1 MKPNEPNKQ
10 NLPPVRKV
18 KADGRHPSRRPTQ
31 IPFPFMQRRKL
42 SPAEWVY
49 NHRVGLLSMVTV
61 YLLLGV
67 LILSYKIVVKPVP
80 LPTIEIEI
88 VQEQI
93 DEMEQEK
100 LEQKEQHS
108 EMVEY
113 DEVMN
118 TRSNDDSELDA
129 SLSDDR
135 HQNNDIYNE
144 AERVMNEMQQSKN
157 DYNDAMASLAEKTK
171 PKSMKNT
178 NDGQKSEKNERARVK
193 GNVTVRYMLKDRHDI
208 YLHIPAYECQG
219 GGEVMVGI
227 TVNNNGEVIA
237 ASIIN
242 SAAGTDDCVR
252 NMALQAAKASSFN
265 SAQNA
270 PAKQKGSI
278 TYIFIPQ

>member
-10 NLPPVRKV
+10 TISPVRNTKV
-18 KADGRHPSRRPTQ
+18 DGRPVGRRPSQ
-31 IPFPFMQRRKL
+31 PPFPFMQRRKL
-42 SPAEWVY
+42 SAAEWVY
-49 NHRVGLLSMVTV
+49 RHRVGVLAMVAV
-61 YLLLGV
+61 YLFLGV

-93 DEMEQEK
+93 EEMEQEK
-100 LEQKEQHS
+100 LEQKQES
-108 EMVEY
+108 EMVKYE
-113 DEVMN
+113 EVMN
-118 TRSNDDSELDA
+118 ARSNDDSELDA

-144 AERVMNEMQQSKN
+144 AQRVLNDMQKSKN
-157 DYNDAMASLAEKTK
+157 EYNEAMASLAEKNK
-171 PKSMKNT
+171 PKAEKST
-178 NDGQKSEKNERARVK
+178 TDGKKSDKSERARVK
-193 GNVTVRYMLKDRHDI
+193 GNVTVRYLLEDRNDI

-219 GGEVMVGI
+219 GGEVVVGI

-237 ASIIN
+237 AAIAS
-242 SAAGTDDCVR
+242 SAASTDDCVR

-265 SAQNA
+265 SSQSA
-270 PAKQKGSI
+270 PNKQKGSI